1 MAEIVPTKA
10 PRTQRDNAI
19 EFANLLEFFDDPPG
33 PLDAI
38 EPVHVRGYLNWRT
51 EDGTG
56 YIRANREKALFSH
69 IWNFARDKG
78 YTAKPNPCQGI
89 KGFREEGRDVYMEDV
104 EYRRVWEAADVCLRD
119 AMDLAYLTG
128 QRPSDTLRMSE
139 MDLRDGFL
147 HVTQGKT
154 RAKLRIEV

>member
-1 MAEIVPTKA
+1 
-10 PRTQRDNAI
+10 
-19 EFANLLEFFDDPPG
+19 FS
-33 PLDAI
+33 
-38 EPVHVRGYLNWRT
+38 EP
-51 EDGTG
+51 
-56 YIRANREKALFSH
+56 
-69 IWNFARDKG
+69 
-78 YTAKPNPCQGI
+78 
-89 KGFREEGRDVYMEDV
+89 GRDVYMEDV

-154 RAKLRIEV
+154 RAKLRIEVAGELAAVIARIRARKRGYRVHNTRLVVNEHGRPIGTNAMSRRWAKTCEAAGIEGIQFRDLRAKAGTDQA